1 MAKGD
6 FAVIGLG
13 RFGSAISRT
22 LRALGHDVL
31 GIDTD
36 MELVQHMRPFLT
48 DAVQADA
55 TDVEALRG
63 LDIASYDAV
72 VVAIG
77 TDFESAILATMG
89 LKELGVARVLAKA
102 GTAIEQKVLS
112 KLGADL
118 VVFPEDDAG
127 YRVAHSMVY
136 PNMNDFVDLGEDYLV
151 LEVSVKPEW
160 VGRSPADLGIP
171 ASSSRV
177 GPNAEYAGLQI
188 QLLRR
193 GKRLIVLPDPGLPLE
208 AGDVM
213 ALVGTHRD
221 LARLLR

>member
-1 MAKGD
+1 MARGD

-13 RFGSAISRT
+13 RFGSSISRT

-31 GIDTD
+31 GIDMD
-36 MELVQHMRPFLT
+36 MDLVQRMRPMLT

-55 TDVEALRG
+55 TDLDALRG

-77 TDFESAILATMG
+77 TDFESQILATMA

-102 GTAIEQKVLS
+102 GTAIEQRVLERI
-112 KLGADL
+112 GADL

-127 YRVAHSMVY
+127 YRVAHNMVY
-136 PNMNDFVDLGEDYLV
+136 PNINDFVDLGEDFLI

-160 VGRSPADLGIP
+160 VGRTPSDLGFP
-171 ASSSRV
+171 SSSSRV
-177 GPNAEYAGLQI
+177 GPGAEYAGLQI

-193 GKRLIVLPDPGLPLE
+193 GKRLIVLPDPELPLE
-208 AGDVM
+208 AGDVL

-221 LARLLR
+221 LAGLVR

>member
-13 RFGSAISRT
+13 RFGSAICRT

-31 GIDTD
+31 GIDVD
-36 MELVQHMRPFLT
+36 MDLVQRMRPVVT

-55 TDVEALRG
+55 TDIEALRG
-63 LDIASYDAV
+63 LDVASYDAV

-77 TDFESAILATMG
+77 TDFQSAILTTMA
-89 LKELGVARVLAKA
+89 LKELGVARVMAKA
-102 GTAIEQKVLS
+102 GTATEQQVLS
-112 KLGADL
+112 KIGADP

-127 YRVAHSMVY
+127 YRVAHNLVY
-136 PNMNDFVDLGEDYLV
+136 PNINDFLDLGEDYLI

-160 VGRSPADLGIP
+160 VGRTPADLGMP
-171 ASSSRV
+171 TGSSRV
-177 GPNAEYAGLQI
+177 GQGGDYSTLQI

-193 GKRLIVLPDPGLPLE
+193 GKRLISLPDPEMPLE
-208 AGDVM
+208 QGDVL

-221 LARLLR
+221 LAGLLR

>member
-13 RFGSAISRT
+13 RFGSAICRT

-36 MELVQHMRPFLT
+36 MELVQHMRPVVT

-55 TDVEALRG
+55 TDMDALRG
-63 LDIASYDAV
+63 LDVASYDAV

-77 TDFESAILATMG
+77 TDFESAILATMA

-102 GTAIEQKVLS
+102 GTAVEQQVLS
-112 KLGADL
+112 RVGADL

-127 YRVAHSMVY
+127 YRVAHNLVY
-136 PNMNDFVDLGEDYLV
+136 PNINDFLDLGEDYLI

-160 VGRSPADLGIP
+160 VGRTPADLGMP
-171 ASSSRV
+171 TGSSRV
-177 GPNAEYAGLQI
+177 GPGGEYSGLQI

-193 GKRLIVLPDPGLPLE
+193 GKRLISLPDPEMPFE
-208 AGDVM
+208 HGDVL

-221 LARLLR
+221 LVGLLR

>member
-6 FAVIGLG
+6 YAVIGLG
-13 RFGSAISRT
+13 RFGTAISRT

-31 GIDTD
+31 GIDMD
-36 MELVQHMRPFLT
+36 MDLVQRMRPLLT

-55 TDVEALRG
+55 TDVDALRG

-77 TDFESAILATMG
+77 TDFDNAILATMA

-102 GTAIEQKVLS
+102 GTAVEQKVLS
-112 KLGADL
+112 RVGADI

-127 YRVAHSMVY
+127 YRVAHNMVY
-136 PNMNDFVDLGEDYLV
+136 PNINDFVDLGEDFLI
-151 LEVSVKPEW
+151 LEVSVKQEW
-160 VGRSPADLGIP
+160 VGRTPADLGFP
-171 ASSSRV
+171 SSSSRV
-177 GPNAEYAGLQI
+177 GPGAELAGLQI

-193 GKRLIVLPDPGLPLE
+193 GKRLIVLPDPELPFE
-208 AGDVM
+208 AGDVL

-221 LARLLR
+221 LVGLLR

>member
-22 LRALGHDVL
+22 LRALGHEVL
-31 GIDTD
+31 GIDMD
-36 MELVQHMRPFLT
+36 MNLVQQMRPFLT

-55 TDVEALRG
+55 TDLDALRG

-77 TDFESAILATMG
+77 TDFDSAILATMA
-89 LKELGVARVLAKA
+89 LKELGVHRVLAKA
-102 GTAIEQKVLS
+102 GTAVEQKVLS
-112 KLGADL
+112 KVGADL

-127 YRVAHSMVY
+127 YRVAHNMVY
-136 PNMNDFVDLGEDYLV
+136 PNINDFVDLGEDYLI

-160 VGRSPADLGIP
+160 VGRTPANLGLP

-177 GPNAEYAGLQI
+177 GPGAEYAGLQI

-193 GKRLIVLPDPGLPLE
+193 GKRLIVLPDPELPLE
-208 AGDVM
+208 AGDVL

-221 LARLLR
+221 LVGLLR

>member
-1 MAKGD
+1 MARGD
-6 FAVIGLG
+6 YAVIGLG
-13 RFGSAISRT
+13 RFGSAICRT

-36 MELVQHMRPFLT
+36 MDLVQRMRPFLT

-55 TDVEALRG
+55 TDVDALRG

-77 TDFESAILATMG
+77 TDFENAILATLA
-89 LKELGVARVLAKA
+89 LKELGVSRVLAKA
-102 GTAIEQKVLS
+102 GTATEQQVLA

-127 YRVAHSMVY
+127 YRVAHNLVY
-136 PNMNDFVDLGEDYLV
+136 PNISDFVDLGEDYLI

-160 VGRSPADLGIP
+160 EGRSPAQLGM
-171 ASSSRV
+171 STGSSRI
-177 GPNAEYAGLQI
+177 GAGGEYAGLQI

-193 GKRLIVLPDPGLPLE
+193 GKRLICLPDPEMPL
-208 AGDVM
+208 AHGDVLV
-213 ALVGTHRD
+213 LVGTHRD
-221 LARLLR
+221 LAGLQR